1 MYFDGSSEEMRAI
14 TQEVNDTIEA
24 TQNSP
29 AIPQDMRLPVNKRF
43 LVGSYHL
50 ADDITI
56 PIIPDEDDDQDTD
69 TLT

>member
-1 MYFDGSSEEMRAI
+1 
-14 TQEVNDTIEA
+14 
-24 TQNSP
+24 
-29 AIPQDMRLPVNKRF
+29 

-56 PIIPDEDDDQDTD
+56 PILPVEDDMDTD

>member
-14 TQEVNDTIEA
+14 TTEVNDTIQA

-29 AIPQDMRLPVNKRF
+29 AIPVDLRLPENRRF
-43 LVGSYHL
+43 MVGSYHL

-56 PIIPDEDDDQDTD
+56 PIIPDEDDTD